1 MSDETERVGGLME
14 SSEHALPSV
23 MEGNPGFGTLETV
36 FEALGRT
43 LIVLDEDF
51 KIIRVSQTID
61 EITYKGAAAEA
72 IGKPIEDLV
81 GAKLFGPSDSL
92 RDSLAKGRRE
102 EGRRAFLRCGE
113 GSARLVSLTAAVIPR
128 YVSNHCDPRAYYL
141 IVLRP
146 AEDDVS
152 FLQTAIASHG
162 LIARSPAM
170 LRIVHLVESLSRSDA
185 TVLITGESGTGKE
198 VLARALH
205 AHSPRSA
212 GPLIAV
218 NCAALPGELLE
229 SELFGHVRG
238 AFTGAVKDRVGR
250 FELAKGGSIF
260 LDEIGDMPVHLQAKL
275 LRVIQERKFERVGD
289 SISRTVDAR
298 IIAATNA
305 DLQDAIAHGRFR
317 EDLYYRLR
325 VVPIR
330 IPPLRERPEDIALIA
345 PHLLA
350 HISGR
355 AGRSLRISQDTLA
368 VLERYPWPGNVREL
382 ENTLEYAVTLCTGQT
397 IQIEDL
403 PPELSLEVTGAGA
416 FPASSPALVADE
428 ADPDRKRIVEALSSN
443 RWNRSLAA
451 KALGISRS
459 TLWRRM
465 HELGIE

>member
-1 MSDETERVGGLME
+1 VTGDERDPMGTTE
-14 SSEHALPSV
+14 SILPSV
-23 MEGNPGFGTLETV
+23 MDGSPGFGTLETV
-36 FEALGRT
+36 FEALGRA
-43 LIVLDEDF
+43 LIVLNEDF
-51 KIIRVSQTID
+51 RIIRVSQTVD
-61 EITYKGAAAEA
+61 EITFKGAAAEA
-72 IGKPIEDLV
+72 IGKPIEELV

-92 RDSLAKGRRE
+92 RDSLTKGRRE

-128 YVSNHCDPRAYYL
+128 HVSNHCDPRAYYL

-250 FELAKGGSIF
+250 FELANGGTIF

-289 SISRTVDAR
+289 SVSRTVDAR
-298 IIAATNA
+298 IIAATNS
-305 DLQDAIAHGRFR
+305 DLQEAIAHGRFR

-325 VVPIR
+325 VVPVR

-350 HISGR
+350 HIGGR
-355 AGRSLRISQDTLA
+355 MGRSLRLSPDTLE

-382 ENTLEYAVTLCTGQT
+382 ENTLEYAVTLCAGQT

-403 PPELSLEVTGAGA
+403 PPELLTEMSKSRATHTATG
-416 FPASSPALVADE
+416 PAVADG
-428 ADPDRKRIVEALSSN
+428 DPDKKMVVEALSAN

>member
-1 MSDETERVGGLME
+1 MSTVE
-14 SSEHALPSV
+14 SNEVHLPLAES
-23 MEGNPGFGTLETV
+23 GNPGFGTLETV
-36 FEALGRT
+36 FEALGRA
-43 LIVLDEDF
+43 LIVLDSDF
-51 KIIRVSQTID
+51 TVLRASQTID
-61 EITYKGAAAEA
+61 DIAYRGAAAEA
-72 IGKPIEDLV
+72 IGRPIEDLV

-92 RDSLAKGRRE
+92 RDSLARGKRE

-113 GSARLVSLTAAVIPR
+113 GSARLVSLTAAAIPTH
-128 YVSNHCDPRAYYL
+128 VSNHCDPRARYL
-141 IVLRP
+141 VVLRP
-146 AEDDVS
+146 AEDDVG
-152 FLQTAIASHG
+152 FLESAIASHG

-170 LRIVHLVESLSRSDA
+170 LRIVHLVESLSRSEA

-205 AHSPRSA
+205 ANSPRRSGA
-212 GPLIAV
+212 LIAV

-238 AFTGAVKDRVGR
+238 AFTGALKDRVGR
-250 FELAKGGSIF
+250 FELANGGTIF

-275 LRVIQERKFERVGD
+275 LRVIQERRFERVGE
-289 SISRTVDAR
+289 SVSRHADAR
-298 IIAATNA
+298 IIAATNS

-330 IPPLRERPEDIALIA
+330 IPPLRERPEDVALIA
-345 PHLLA
+345 QHLLA
-350 HISGR
+350 HIGGRVGR
-355 AGRSLRISQDTLA
+355 ALRLSPDTLR

-403 PPELSLEVTGAGA
+403 PPELGAEMVERKVW
-416 FPASSPALVADE
+416 PASHQEAAPAS
-428 ADPDRKRIVEALSSN
+428 ADPDKARIVEALETH

-465 HELGIE
+465 NELGVE

>member
-1 MSDETERVGGLME
+1 MNPGE
-14 SSEHALPSV
+14 SVLPTV
-23 MEGNPGFGTLETV
+23 MEENPGFGTLETV
-36 FEALGRT
+36 FEALGRA
-43 LIVLDEDF
+43 LIVLDQEF
-51 KIIRVSQTID
+51 RIIRASHTID
-61 EITYKGAAAEA
+61 DISYKGAAAEA
-72 IGKPIEDLV
+72 IGRPVEDLL

-92 RDSLAKGRRE
+92 RDSLARGRRE

-113 GSARLVSLTAAVIPR
+113 GSARLVSLTAAAIPR
-128 YVSNHCDPRAYYL
+128 HVSNHCDPRAYYL

-152 FLQTAIASHG
+152 SLQMAIASHG

-238 AFTGAVKDRVGR
+238 AFTGAVKDRMGR
-250 FELAKGGSIF
+250 FELANGGTIF

-289 SISRTVDAR
+289 SVSRPVDAR
-298 IIAATNA
+298 IIAATNS
-305 DLQDAIAHGRFR
+305 DLQEAIAHGRFR

-325 VVPIR
+325 VVPVR

-350 HISGR
+350 HIGGRMGR
-355 AGRSLRISQDTLA
+355 ALRISPDTLE

-382 ENTLEYAVTLCTGQT
+382 ENTLEYAVTLCAGQT

-403 PPELSLEVTGAGA
+403 PPELLLEMSRSGTPAPGAAG
-416 FPASSPALVADE
+416 PAAE
-428 ADPDRKRIVEALSSN
+428 GDPDRKRIVEALAAQ

>member
-1 MSDETERVGGLME
+1 MNPGE
-14 SSEHALPSV
+14 AILPSV
-23 MEGNPGFGTLETV
+23 VDENPGFGTLETV
-36 FEALGRT
+36 FEALGRA
-43 LIVLDEDF
+43 LIVLNEDF
-51 KIIRVSQTID
+51 KIIRASQTID
-61 EITYKGAAAEA
+61 EISYKGAAAEA
-72 IGKPIEDLV
+72 IGKPIEELV

-113 GSARLVSLTAAVIPR
+113 GSARLVSLTAAAIPR
-128 YVSNHCDPRAYYL
+128 HVSNHCDPRAYYL

-212 GPLIAV
+212 GPLVAV

-250 FELAKGGSIF
+250 FELANGGTIV

-289 SISRTVDAR
+289 SVSRSVDAR
-298 IIAATNA
+298 IIAATNS
-305 DLQDAIAHGRFR
+305 DLQAAIANGRFR

-350 HISGR
+350 HIGGR
-355 AGRSLRISQDTLA
+355 MGRSLRISPDTLD

-382 ENTLEYAVTLCTGQT
+382 ENTLEYAVTLCAGQT

-403 PPELSLEVTGAGA
+403 PPELLMEMSKAGP
-416 FPASSPALVADE
+416 PAATDA
-428 ADPDRKRIVEALSSN
+428 AAGGGDPDKRRILEALTAQ

>member
-1 MSDETERVGGLME
+1 
-14 SSEHALPSV
+14 
-23 MEGNPGFGTLETV
+23 
-36 FEALGRT
+36 
-43 LIVLDEDF
+43 
-51 KIIRVSQTID
+51 
-61 EITYKGAAAEA
+61 
-72 IGKPIEDLV
+72 
-81 GAKLFGPSDSL
+81 
-92 RDSLAKGRRE
+92 
-102 EGRRAFLRCGE
+102 
-113 GSARLVSLTAAVIPR
+113 
-128 YVSNHCDPRAYYL
+128 
-141 IVLRP
+141 
-146 AEDDVS
+146 
-152 FLQTAIASHG
+152 
-162 LIARSPAM
+162 
-170 LRIVHLVESLSRSDA
+170 
-185 TVLITGESGTGKE
+185 
-198 VLARALH
+198 
-205 AHSPRSA
+205 
-212 GPLIAV
+212 V

-250 FELAKGGSIF
+250 FELANGGTIF

-289 SISRTVDAR
+289 SVSRAVDAR
-298 IIAATNA
+298 IIAATNS

-325 VVPIR
+325 VVPVR

-350 HISGR
+350 HIGGRMGR
-355 AGRSLRISQDTLA
+355 ALRLSPDTLE

-382 ENTLEYAVTLCTGQT
+382 ENTLEYAVTLCAGQT

-403 PPELSLEVTGAGA
+403 PPELLLEMSRSGAPAPGA
-416 FPASSPALVADE
+416 SGTAAE
-428 ADPDRKRIVEALSSN
+428 GDPDRKKILEALTAQ

>member
-1 MSDETERVGGLME
+1 METE
-14 SSEHALPSV
+14 STTLPTAQDD
-23 MEGNPGFGTLETV
+23 NPGFGTLETV
-36 FEALGRT
+36 FEALGRA
-43 LIVLDEDF
+43 LIVLNDDF
-51 KIIRVSQTID
+51 RIIRASQTID
-61 EITYKGAAAEA
+61 EISYKGAAAEA
-72 IGKPIEDLV
+72 IGKPVEDLI

-92 RDSLAKGRRE
+92 RDSLSKGKRE

-113 GSARLVSLTAAVIPR
+113 GSARLVSLTAAAVPR
-128 YVSNHCDPRAYYL
+128 HVSNHCDPRAYYL

-205 AHSPRSA
+205 AHSPRTS

-250 FELAKGGSIF
+250 FELANGGTIF

-289 SISRTVDAR
+289 SVSRTVDAR
-298 IIAATNA
+298 IIAATTS
-305 DLQDAIAHGRFR
+305 DLHDAIARGRFR

-350 HISGR
+350 HIGGR
-355 AGRSLRISQDTLA
+355 MGRSLRISPDTLQ

-382 ENTLEYAVTLCTGQT
+382 ENTLEYAVTLCAGQT

-403 PPELSLEVTGAGA
+403 PPELLMEMSKSSAAQAAAG
-416 FPASSPALVADE
+416 PAEGE
-428 ADPDRKRIVEALSSN
+428 ADPDKARIIEALTAH

-465 HELGIE
+465 QELGIE

>member
-1 MSDETERVGGLME
+1 I
-14 SSEHALPSV
+14 
-23 MEGNPGFGTLETV
+23 EGSPGFGTLETV
-36 FEALGRT
+36 FEALGRA
-43 LIVLDEDF
+43 LIVLDEEF

-61 EITYKGAAAEA
+61 EITYRGAAAEA

-92 RDSLAKGRRE
+92 RDSLSKGRRQ

-113 GSARLVSLTAAVIPR
+113 GSARLVSLTAAVLPR
-128 YVSNHCDPRAYYL
+128 HVSNHCDPRAYYL

-250 FELAKGGSIF
+250 FELANGGSIF
-260 LDEIGDMPVHLQAKL
+260 LDEIGDLPVHLQAKL

-289 SISRTVDAR
+289 SVSRTVDAR

-403 PPELSLEVTGAGA
+403 PPEVSLEAAGAGA
-416 FPASSPALVADE
+416 SPASSPAFVADE
-428 ADPDRKRIVEALSSN
+428 ADPDRVRILEALSSN

-451 KALGISRS
+451 KALSISRS

>member
-1 MSDETERVGGLME
+1 MKSDSTI
-14 SSEHALPSV
+14 LPSV
-23 MEGNPGFGTLETV
+23 TEGNPGFETLETV
-36 FEALGRT
+36 FEALGRA
-43 LIVLDEDF
+43 LIVLNEDF
-51 KIIRVSQTID
+51 KIIRASQTID
-61 EITYKGAAAEA
+61 DISYKGAAAEA
-72 IGKPIEDLV
+72 IGKPIEDLL

-92 RDSLAKGRRE
+92 RVSLAKGRRE

-113 GSARLVSLTAAVIPR
+113 GSARLVSLTAASIPR
-128 YVSNHCDPRAYYL
+128 HVSNHCDPRAYYL

-152 FLQTAIASHG
+152 SLQMAIASHG

-170 LRIVHLVESLSRSDA
+170 LRIVHLVESLSRSDS

-212 GPLIAV
+212 GPLVAV

-250 FELAKGGSIF
+250 FELANGGTIF

-289 SISRTVDAR
+289 SVSRAVDAR
-298 IIAATNA
+298 IIAATNS
-305 DLQDAIAHGRFR
+305 DLQGAIAHGKFR

-350 HISGR
+350 HIGGR
-355 AGRSLRISQDTLA
+355 AGRSLRISPDTLE

-382 ENTLEYAVTLCTGQT
+382 ENTLEYAVTLCAGQT

-403 PPELSLEVTGAGA
+403 PPELLVEMSDSRAAQAGAG
-416 FPASSPALVADE
+416 PAGE
-428 ADPDRKRIVEALSSN
+428 ADPDKKRIIEALASN

>member
-1 MSDETERVGGLME
+1 METERTPT
-14 SSEHALPSV
+14 LPTAQDD
-23 MEGNPGFGTLETV
+23 NPGFGTLETV
-36 FEALGRT
+36 FEALGRA
-43 LIVLDEDF
+43 LIVLNDDF
-51 KIIRVSQTID
+51 RIIRASQTID
-61 EITYKGAAAEA
+61 DISYKGAAAEA
-72 IGKPIEDLV
+72 IGKPVEDLI

-92 RDSLAKGRRE
+92 RDSLSKGKRE

-128 YVSNHCDPRAYYL
+128 HVSNHCDPRAYYL

-205 AHSPRSA
+205 AHSPRTS

-250 FELAKGGSIF
+250 FELANGGTIF

-289 SISRTVDAR
+289 SVSRTVDAR
-298 IIAATNA
+298 IIAATNS
-305 DLQDAIAHGRFR
+305 DLHDAIAHGRFR
-317 EDLYYRLR
+317 EDLYYRLQ

-350 HISGR
+350 HIGGR
-355 AGRSLRISQDTLA
+355 MGRSLRISPDTLE

-382 ENTLEYAVTLCTGQT
+382 ENTLEYAVTLCAGQT

-403 PPELSLEVTGAGA
+403 PPELLMEMSKSSAALAA
-416 FPASSPALVADE
+416 ASPAAGE
-428 ADPDRKRIVEALSSN
+428 ADPDKARILEALTAH

-465 HELGIE
+465 QELGIE

>member
-1 MSDETERVGGLME
+1 METE
-14 SSEHALPSV
+14 STTLPTAQDD
-23 MEGNPGFGTLETV
+23 NPGFGTLETV
-36 FEALGRT
+36 FEALGRA
-43 LIVLDEDF
+43 LIVLNDDF
-51 KIIRVSQTID
+51 RIIRASQTID
-61 EITYKGAAAEA
+61 EISYKGAAAEA
-72 IGKPIEDLV
+72 IGKPVEDLI

-92 RDSLAKGRRE
+92 RDSLSKGKRE

-113 GSARLVSLTAAVIPR
+113 GSARLVSLTAAAVPR
-128 YVSNHCDPRAYYL
+128 HVSNHCDPRAYYL

-205 AHSPRSA
+205 AHSPRTS

-250 FELAKGGSIF
+250 FELANGGTIF

-289 SISRTVDAR
+289 SVSRTVDAR
-298 IIAATNA
+298 IIAATNS
-305 DLQDAIAHGRFR
+305 DLHDAIARGRFR

-350 HISGR
+350 HIGGR
-355 AGRSLRISQDTLA
+355 MGRSLRISPDTLQ
-368 VLERYPWPGNVREL
+368 VLERYPWPGNDREL
-382 ENTLEYAVTLCTGQT
+382 ENTLEYAVTLCAGQT

-403 PPELSLEVTGAGA
+403 PPELLMEMSKSSAAQAAAG
-416 FPASSPALVADE
+416 PAEGE
-428 ADPDRKRIVEALSSN
+428 ADPDKARIIEALTAH

-465 HELGIE
+465 QELGIE